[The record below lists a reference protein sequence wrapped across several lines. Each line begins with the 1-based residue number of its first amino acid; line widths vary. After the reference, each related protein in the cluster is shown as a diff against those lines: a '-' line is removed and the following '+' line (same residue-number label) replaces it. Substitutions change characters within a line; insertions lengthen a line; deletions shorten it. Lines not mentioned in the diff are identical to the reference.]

1 MTPSLPPSWTDARSF
16 IYLVRLSLQLQI
28 QPCYYWRLTLPTG
41 IGYTY
46 DEKLHIARRFLLPKQ
61 LSVNGLSPAQLEL
74 SDPALLHIVTHYT
87 REAGVRS
94 LERAIGSVVRFKA
107 VEWAEYIDA
116 DASSHASP
124 STSPASTS
132 SSADSNN
139 SLTNTDSLQNALVK
153 YRSTVEIDELENIL
167 GIARWDEETIG
178 DREPRRGVVY
188 GLVVTGMACP
198 MPWR

>member
-1 MTPSLPPSWTDARSF
+1 M
-16 IYLVRLSLQLQI
+16 
-28 QPCYYWRLTLPTG
+28 
-41 IGYTY
+41 
-46 DEKLHIARRFLLPKQ
+46 
-61 LSVNGLSPAQLEL
+61 NGLSPAQLEL

-124 STSPASTS
+124 STSPASTL

-167 GIARWDEETIG
+167 GIARWDEETIC

-188 GLVVTGMACP
+188 GLVVTGMGEGEI
-198 MPWR
+198 MPVESIAVPGNGKLKLTGSLGNVRISLLFNYYFLLY